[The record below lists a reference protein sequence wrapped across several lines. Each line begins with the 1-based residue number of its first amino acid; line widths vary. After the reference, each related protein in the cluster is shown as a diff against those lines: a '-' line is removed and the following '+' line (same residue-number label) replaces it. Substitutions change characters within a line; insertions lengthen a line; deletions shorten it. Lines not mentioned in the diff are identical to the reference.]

1 MLLTFTSLSKRSRE
15 NMRVVKGAVDRCLE
29 AIELLARAARWMRM
43 SDIAAELG
51 LEKGPAHRVLAQ
63 LVEQGWAEQ
72 DEATSQ
78 YRLTLKLA
86 LLGQRYLHGIGLPEL
101 VQPILERVAVQCHEL
116 VRLTVVNEG
125 TLSWLSS
132 AQGAAPGLM
141 YSPAMDSPI
150 NLYATANGKAWLASM
165 PDDLA
170 IEHALRSGL
179 GKADA
184 GTGQGPKAINSIE
197 ALLAELALTRT
208 RGYGLVIEEAEAGV
222 WAIAVPVKLIPS
234 GAVVGTMSI
243 AGPVLRMQPE
253 RYGELHALLEEAA
266 NQLGSV
272 WPRQN
277 NVHSEGV

>member
-1 MLLTFTSLSKRSRE
+1 
-15 NMRVVKGAVDRCLE
+15 MRVVKGAVDRCLE
-29 AIELLARAARWMRM
+29 AIELLAREARWMRM

-101 VQPILERVAVQCHEL
+101 VQPILEQVAVQCQEL

-141 YSPAMDSPI
+141 YSPAMDKPI

-165 PDDLA
+165 PDELA

-179 GKADA
+179 GKVDA
-184 GTGQGPKAINSIE
+184 GMGQGPKAINSIE
-197 ALLAELALTRT
+197 GLLAELALTRK

-222 WAIAVPVKLIPS
+222 WAIAVPVKLVPS

-253 RYGELHALLEEAA
+253 RYDELHALLEDAA
-266 NQLGSV
+266 NKLGTV

-277 NVHSEGV
+277 NVHSESV

>member
-1 MLLTFTSLSKRSRE
+1 
-15 NMRVVKGAVDRCLE
+15 MRVVKGAVDRCLE
-29 AIELLARAARWMRM
+29 AIELLAREARWMRM

-101 VQPILERVAVQCHEL
+101 VQPIIERVAVQCHEL

-132 AQGAAPGLM
+132 AQGAAPGLV
-141 YSPAMDSPI
+141 YSPAMDRPI

-165 PDDLA
+165 PDELA
-170 IEHALRSGL
+170 IELALRSGL
-179 GKADA
+179 GKSDA
-184 GTGQGPKAINSIE
+184 HLGQGPKAISSIE
-197 ALLAELALTRT
+197 SLLADLAVTRQ
-208 RGYGLVIEEAEAGV
+208 RGYGLVVEEAEAGV
-222 WAIAVPVKLIPS
+222 WAIAVAVKLVPT
-234 GAVVGTMSI
+234 GPVVGTMSI
-243 AGPVLRMQPE
+243 AGPVMRMQPE
-253 RYGELHALLEEAA
+253 RHEALHALLKDAA
-266 NQLGSV
+266 NKLGTI
-272 WPRQN
+272 WPRHN
-277 NVHSEGV
+277 NVHKECA

>member
-1 MLLTFTSLSKRSRE
+1 
-15 NMRVVKGAVDRCLE
+15 MRVVKGAVDRCLE
-29 AIELLARAARWMRM
+29 AIELLAREARWMRM
-43 SDIAAELG
+43 SDIASELG

-78 YRLTLKLA
+78 YRLTLKMS

-101 VQPILERVAVQCHEL
+101 VQPIIDQVAAQCHEL

-125 TLSWLSS
+125 TLSWLAS

-141 YSPAMDSPI
+141 YSPAMDRPI

-165 PDDLA
+165 SDELA
-170 IEHALRSGL
+170 IEHALSSGL
-179 GKADA
+179 GKVN
-184 GTGQGPKAINSIE
+184 TSVGQGPKAINSIE
-197 ALLAELALTRT
+197 HLLIELGLTRK
-208 RGYGLVIEEAEAGV
+208 RGYGLVVEEAEPGV
-222 WAIAVPVKLIPS
+222 WAIAVPVKLFPS
-234 GAVVGTMSI
+234 QTVVGTMSI

-253 RYGELHALLEEAA
+253 RYEALHALLVDAA
-266 NQLGSV
+266 SKLGTV

-277 NVHSEGV
+277 SLHSESV